1 MKTLLFLFGALSSAA
16 AGITGQ
22 WFGSPAFATYSVWF
36 LGAGLV
42 MLFYAAIQSTY
53 YRSGAQWHE
62 TVDNKPRPLRLT
74 WLDYI
79 KAMICWL
86 DAFKRT
92 YVIEP
97 GLYYTGEHDD
107 INAPLLVTSNYF
119 LTVFLVVRRIRTFA
133 VRLLVINTDGI
144 NLWCSAAKG
153 QFSHTEILK
162 QMDRYDQTQ
171 LSDARRMNLILPK
184 LALSGVN
191 LQILR
196 KAGIHPVIGPVYAK
210 DLPEFLSHP
219 PDKDRSEDRIIF
231 GLRSRLFTW
240 LPGLLQA
247 LVYSFAIV
255 FVFWGIERIWGFRVP
270 MGLIVLTAILAT
282 AYPIFFPWIPGARFA
297 VKGLWLA
304 AFMSAV
310 ICLLSVTGVLL
321 FAELPM
327 TLLFTFGSAIFFGLS
342 YSGNSAVSNYS
353 RVRNEIASFMPLY
366 VALYAA
372 SFAAFVITEI
382 YA

>member
-1 MKTLLFLFGALSSAA
+1 MKSLLLLFGALSLAT

-22 WFGSPAFATYSVWF
+22 WFGFPAFATYSIWF

-42 MLFYAAIQSTY
+42 MLFYAALQSTY
-53 YRSGAQWHE
+53 YRSGAQWPE
-62 TVDNKPRPLRLT
+62 AVDNEPRPLRLT

-92 YVIEP
+92 YAIEP
-97 GLYYTGEHDD
+97 GLYYTGEHVDM
-107 INAPLLVTSNYF
+107 NAPLFVTSNYF

-133 VRLLVINTDGI
+133 ARLLVINTDGI
-144 NLWCSAAKG
+144 NVWCSAAKG

-162 QMDRYDQTQ
+162 QIDRYDRKLLT
-171 LSDARRMNLILPK
+171 DARRINLILPK

-191 LQILR
+191 LQTLR
-196 KAGIHPVIGPVYAK
+196 NANVRPVIGPVYAK
-210 DLPEFLSHP
+210 DLPKFLLNEPQTDCS
-219 PDKDRSEDRIIF
+219 DDRVRF
-231 GLRSRLFTW
+231 GLQSRLFTW

-247 LVYSFAIV
+247 MVYSLAIV
-255 FVFWGIERIWGFRVP
+255 FAFWAIKQIWDFPVP

-282 AYPIFFPWIPGARFA
+282 AYPIFFPWIPGVRFA

-304 AFMSAV
+304 VFTSLV
-310 ICLLSVTGVLL
+310 ICLLSLAGVLSL
-321 FAELPM
+321 PDLPM
-327 TLLFTFGSAIFFGLS
+327 TLLFTFGTALFFGLS

-353 RVRNEIASFMPLY
+353 RVRKEIARFMPLY

-372 SFAAFVITEI
+372 SFTAFVIKEI

>member
-1 MKTLLFLFGALSSAA
+1 MKTLLFLIGALSSAV

-22 WFGSPAFATYSVWF
+22 WFSSPAFATHSVWF

-42 MLFYAAIQSTY
+42 MLFYTAIQSTY
-53 YRSGAQWHE
+53 YRSGAQWPE
-62 TVDNKPRPLRLT
+62 SVDNKPRPWRLT

-92 YVIEP
+92 YAIEP
-97 GLYYTGEHDD
+97 GLYYTGEHYDSK
-107 INAPLLVTSNYF
+107 APLLVTSNYF
-119 LTVFLVVRRIRTFA
+119 LTVFLVVRRIQAFNA
-133 VRLLVINTDGI
+133 RLLVIDTDGI
-144 NLWCSAAKG
+144 NVWCSAGKG

-162 QMDRYDQTQ
+162 LLDRYDGKLLTDTRR
-171 LSDARRMNLILPK
+171 LSLILPK

-191 LQILR
+191 LQTLR
-196 KAGIHPVIGPVYAK
+196 KANIRPVIGPVYAK
-210 DLPEFLSHP
+210 DLPKFLSH
-219 PDKDRSEDRIIF
+219 RIIF
-231 GLRSRLFTW
+231 GFQSRLFTW

-255 FVFWGIERIWGFRVP
+255 FVFWGIEQIWGFPVP

-282 AYPIFFPWIPGARFA
+282 AYPLLFPWIPGDRFA

-304 AFMSAV
+304 ACTSLV
-310 ICLLSVTGVLL
+310 IYLLSATGVLL
-321 FAELPM
+321 LADLPM
-327 TLLFTFGSAIFFGLS
+327 TLLYTFGTAVFFGLS

-353 RVRNEIASFMPLY
+353 RVRKEIARFLPLY
-366 VALYAA
+366 VTLYAA
-372 SFAAFVITEI
+372 SFAAFIISGV
-382 YA
+382 YR